1 MSNLTKGIIITL
13 VVVGLGLLY
22 LYLAMVG
29 PLQNLNLGFGL
40 TTGLAQTSLPGGYNM
55 ANLVLF
61 IIFAII
67 LVILGI
73 WFFNSKEKTD

>member
-13 VVVGLGLLY
+13 VVVGLRLLY

-40 TTGLAQTSLPGGYNM
+40 TTGLAATELPGGYNM

-67 LVILGI
+67 LVVLGI
-73 WFFNSKEKTD
+73 WFFNSKKKPE

>member
-1 MSNLTKGIIITL
+1 MNNLTKGIIITL

-40 TTGLAQTSLPGGYNM
+40 ATGLAETKLPGGYSM

-67 LVILGI
+67 LVVLGLY
-73 WFFNSKEKTD
+73 FFRGKKSE